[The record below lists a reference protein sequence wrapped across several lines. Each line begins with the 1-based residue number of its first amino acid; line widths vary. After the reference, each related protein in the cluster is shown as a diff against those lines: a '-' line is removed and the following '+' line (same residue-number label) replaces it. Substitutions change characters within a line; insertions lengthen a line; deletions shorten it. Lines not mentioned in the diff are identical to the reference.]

1 MTTIRLSCWIV
12 RKIYIYRLL
21 QVGITL
27 LNENKTAEE
36 LNIISNSPDDTM
48 SLGRKIG
55 KLAMPGDIFLL
66 TGILGAGKTCL
77 TQGIAY
83 GLGINEYTLSPS
95 FVLVRELYGRLT
107 LYHMDLY
114 RLDDIQE
121 IADLGLDD
129 YLYGKGVCVIE
140 WANKGMP
147 LFPEEHLSA
156 NIIYKGDYER
166 QIILEAY
173 GQRYR
178 ELLDKIRKQTE

>member
-1 MTTIRLSCWIV
+1 LENNTVAEL
-12 RKIYIYRLL
+12 KI
-21 QVGITL
+21 T
-27 LNENKTAEE
+27 
-36 LNIISNSPDDTM
+36 SNSPEDTVN
-48 SLGRKIG
+48 LGRKIG
-55 KLAMPGDIFLL
+55 ELVIPGDIILL

-114 RLDDIQE
+114 RLENIAE
-121 IADLGLDD
+121 IAGLGLDD
-129 YLYGKGVCVIE
+129 YLYGKGICAIE

-156 NIIYKGDYER
+156 EIIYKGDNER
-166 QIILEAY
+166 QIILKAY
-173 GQRYR
+173 GKRYS
-178 ELLDKIRKQTE
+178 ELLDKLKKGTE